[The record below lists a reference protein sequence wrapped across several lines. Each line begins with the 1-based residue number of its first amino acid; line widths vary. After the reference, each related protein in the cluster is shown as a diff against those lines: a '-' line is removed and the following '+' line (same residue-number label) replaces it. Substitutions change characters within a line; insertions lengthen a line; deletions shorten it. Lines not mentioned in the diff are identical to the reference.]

1 MSIELFL
8 EMMAAERGVSAN
20 TLYSYRGDLDK
31 WQRFC
36 ADQNISPDTA
46 KSTDIERFIGSEAV
60 CDLGAASLAR
70 LLSAL
75 RQYHLFLQ
83 REGMR
88 PDDPTRDLM
97 RPRLPQRL
105 PKTLSVRDVT
115 RLLEAAAADPTADGL
130 RLTAILELLYAS
142 GMRISEVIALP
153 LGSVAESQDTLM
165 VEGKGRKQRLVLLT
179 PAAVAAV
186 QRYLPVRGEFASGK
200 ANGFLFPAHSLRGHV
215 TRQHIALQLKALAR
229 GLGFA
234 ETAVSPHVLRHA
246 FATHLLAGGADLR
259 SIQELLGHESLGTT
273 EIYTHVTP
281 QGVKKAVFEHHP
293 LARGYVS

>member
-1 MSIELFL
+1 MSVELFL
-8 EMMAAERGVSAN
+8 EMLAAERGISIN
-20 TLYSYRGDLDK
+20 TLASYRGDLVK
-31 WQRFC
+31 WQQFC
-36 ADQNISPDTA
+36 VGQNIQSDQAKAPDVE
-46 KSTDIERFIGSEAV
+46 KFISSEIV

-83 REGMR
+83 SEGIR
-88 PDDPTRDLM
+88 SDNPTRDIL
-97 RPRLPQRL
+97 RPRLSKRL
-105 PKTLSVRDVT
+105 PKILSVRDVT

-142 GMRISEVIALP
+142 GMRISEVISLS
-153 LGSVAESQDTLM
+153 LGSVAEGQDNL
-165 VEGKGRKQRLVLLT
+165 VIEGKGRKQRLVLLT

-186 QRYLPVRGEFASGK
+186 QRYLPVRQEFAPTK
-200 ANGFLFPAHSLRGHV
+200 VNGFLFPAHSQRGHV
-215 TRQHIALQLKALAR
+215 TRQHIAIQLKALAR

-293 LARGYVS
+293 LAHGQAS